1 MRNDSMNDPGS
12 GKQVPSGMEYW
23 LCINLAD
30 TRSNSMKKLILI
42 VGLAMLIPA
51 RASWA
56 QVAAP
61 NDTGV
66 SMGHVHFLVPD
77 VEAAKTFWT
86 AMGGVPGKL
95 GPNDVFKF
103 PGVLILVRK
112 GDGTTP
118 TVGSVVGHIGFHVPD
133 TTAALARWKAAGLK
147 TEVGQNP
154 GQGFVWTPD
163 NLLRV
168 EILEDKTQTVPIAF
182 HHVHFYIADT
192 GNSNVLEMQSW
203 YAKMFGAKPGKR
215 GQFDAADIPGANL
228 TFTKSD
234 AATVPTK
241 GRMLDHIGFEIVG
254 LEAFCKKAEANGQ
267 KFDMPFTKRPDLGI
281 SLAFITDPWGTYIE
295 LNEGLD
301 KM

>member
-1 MRNDSMNDPGS
+1 MAG
-12 GKQVPSGMEYW
+12 GKS
-23 LCINLAD
+23 INLAGI
-30 TRSNSMKKLILI
+30 RSNGMRKLILI
-42 VGLAMLIPA
+42 LGLAILIPA
-51 RASWA
+51 HASWA
-56 QVAAP
+56 QIAGP

-133 TTAALARWKAAGLK
+133 TAAAMTKWKAAGLN
-147 TEVGQNP
+147 TEAGQNP

-163 NLLRV
+163 HLLRV

-182 HHVHFYIADT
+182 HHVHFYVADAA
-192 GNSNVLEMQSW
+192 GSSNVLEMQSW

-234 AATVPTK
+234 TPTVPTK

-254 LEAFCKKAEANGQ
+254 LEAFCKKAEANGV

-281 SLAFITDPWGTYIE
+281 SLAFMTDPWGTYIE

>member
-1 MRNDSMNDPGS
+1 MIWKYSKHIPHRVDGGDSDILARTRRN
-12 GKQVPSGMEYW
+12 
-23 LCINLAD
+23 L
-30 TRSNSMKKLILI
+30 MKKLILI
-42 VGLAMLIPA
+42 LGLAMLFPV

-56 QVAAP
+56 QVAKG
-61 NDTGV
+61 NDAGV

-95 GPNDVFKF
+95 GANDVFKF

-133 TTAALARWKAAGLK
+133 TTAALARWKAAGLN

-163 NLLRV
+163 KLLRV

-192 GNSNVLEMQSW
+192 AGSSNVLEMQSW

-234 AATVPTK
+234 TATVPTK

-254 LEAFCKKAEANGQ
+254 LEAFCKKAEASGL
-267 KFDMPFTKRPDLGI
+267 KFDMPYTKRPDLGI
-281 SLAFITDPWGTYIE
+281 ALAFITDPWGTYIE

>member
-1 MRNDSMNDPGS
+1 
-12 GKQVPSGMEYW
+12 
-23 LCINLAD
+23 
-30 TRSNSMKKLILI
+30 MKKLILI
-42 VGLAMLIPA
+42 LGLAMLIPA

-66 SMGHVHFLVPD
+66 SMGHVHLIVQD
-77 VEAAKTFWT
+77 VDAAKKFWT

-95 GPNDVFKF
+95 GMNDVYKF

-112 GDGTTP
+112 GDATAP
-118 TVGSVVGHIGFHVPD
+118 SVGSVVGHIGFHVPNTPD
-133 TTAALARWKAAGLK
+133 ALARWKAAGLK

-163 NLLRV
+163 DLTRV

-182 HHVHFYIADT
+182 HHVHFYVADSA
-192 GNSNVLEMQSW
+192 GSSNVLEMQSW
-203 YAKMFGAKPGKR
+203 YVKMFGAKAGKR
-215 GQFDAADIPGANL
+215 GQFDAADLPGVNL

-234 AATVPTK
+234 TPTVPTK

-254 LEAFCKKAEANGQ
+254 LEAFCKKAEANGL
-267 KFDMPFTKRPDLGI
+267 KFDMPYTKRPDLGI

-295 LNEGLD
+295 LNEGLN

>member
-1 MRNDSMNDPGS
+1 
-12 GKQVPSGMEYW
+12 
-23 LCINLAD
+23 
-30 TRSNSMKKLILI
+30 MKKLLLILCF
-42 VGLAMLIPA
+42 AALIPA

-56 QVAAP
+56 QVMGP
-61 NDTGV
+61 NEAGT

-77 VEAAKTFWT
+77 VEAAGKFWV
-86 AMGGVPGKL
+86 AMGGVQEKL

-133 TTAALARWKAAGLK
+133 TNAAMARWKAAGLN
-147 TEVGQNP
+147 TEAGGNP

-163 NLLRV
+163 HLLRV

-182 HHVHFYIADT
+182 HHVHFYISDPS
-192 GNSNVLEMQSW
+192 GSSVLEMQSW

-215 GQFDAADIPGANL
+215 GIFDAADIPGANL

-234 AATVPTK
+234 TPTVPTK

-254 LEAFCKKAEANGQ
+254 LEAFCKKAEANGV
-267 KFDMPFTKRPDLGI
+267 KFDMPYTKRPDLGI
-281 SLAFITDPWGTYIE
+281 ALAFITDPWGTYIE

-301 KM
+301 KL

>member
-1 MRNDSMNDPGS
+1 
-12 GKQVPSGMEYW
+12 
-23 LCINLAD
+23 
-30 TRSNSMKKLILI
+30 MKKLIMIL
-42 VGLAMLIPA
+42 GLVALIPA
-51 RASWA
+51 RVSWA

-66 SMGHVHFLVPD
+66 SMGHVHFMVQD
-77 VEAAKTFWT
+77 VEAGKKFWT

-103 PGVLILVRK
+103 PGVLILLRK
-112 GDGTTP
+112 GDATAP
-118 TVGSVVGHIGFHVPD
+118 SVGSVVGHIGFHVPD

-163 NLLRV
+163 DLTRV
-168 EILEDKTQTVPIAF
+168 EILEDKSQTVPIAF

-192 GNSNVLEMQSW
+192 AASSNVLEMQSW

-215 GQFDAADIPGANL
+215 GQFDAADLPGVNL

-234 AATVPTK
+234 TPTVPTK

-254 LEAFCKKAEANGQ
+254 LEAFCKKAEASGL

-281 SLAFITDPWGTYIE
+281 ALAFITDPWGTYIE
-295 LNEGLD
+295 LNEGLN

>member
-1 MRNDSMNDPGS
+1 
-12 GKQVPSGMEYW
+12 
-23 LCINLAD
+23 
-30 TRSNSMKKLILI
+30 MKKLLMILCF
-42 VGLAMLIPA
+42 AALIPA

-56 QVAAP
+56 QVAP
-61 NDTGV
+61 GNEVGT

-77 VEAAKTFWT
+77 VEAAGKFWL
-86 AMGGVPGKL
+86 AMGGVQGKL
-95 GPNDVFKF
+95 GTNDVFKF

-133 TTAALARWKAAGLK
+133 TNAAMARWKAAGLN
-147 TEVGQNP
+147 TEAGQNP

-163 NLLRV
+163 HLLRV

-182 HHVHFYIADT
+182 HHVHFYIADPS
-192 GNSNVLEMQSW
+192 GSSVLEMQSW

-234 AATVPTK
+234 TATVPTK
-241 GRMLDHIGFEIVG
+241 GRMLDHIGFEIVAWK
-254 LEAFCKKAEANGQ
+254 LFA
-267 KFDMPFTKRPDLGI
+267 KRPRRM
-281 SLAFITDPWGTYIE
+281 A
-295 LNEGLD
+295 
-301 KM
+301 

>member
-1 MRNDSMNDPGS
+1 
-12 GKQVPSGMEYW
+12 
-23 LCINLAD
+23 
-30 TRSNSMKKLILI
+30 MKKLILI
-42 VGLAMLIPA
+42 FSLVAMLVPG

-56 QVAAP
+56 QVLKG

-77 VEAAKTFWT
+77 VDAAKKFWS
-86 AMGGVPGKL
+86 AMGGVPEKL
-95 GPNDVFKF
+95 GANDVFKF
-103 PGVLILVRK
+103 PGVLIIVRK

-133 TTAALARWKAAGLK
+133 TTAALARWKEAGLT

-163 NLLRV
+163 HLLRV
-168 EILEDKTQTVPIAF
+168 EILEDKAQTVPVAF
-182 HHVHFYIADT
+182 HHVHFYIAEAA
-192 GNSNVLEMQSW
+192 GASNVLEMQSW

-234 AATVPTK
+234 TATVPTK
-241 GRMLDHIGFEIVG
+241 GRMLDHIGFEIAG
-254 LEAFCKKAEANGQ
+254 LEAFCKKAEAAGV
-267 KFDMPFTKRPDLGI
+267 KFDMPYTKRPDLGI
-281 SLAFITDPWGTYIE
+281 ALAFMTDPWGTYIE

-301 KM
+301 KL